1 MIAQPRP
8 HFRSDLVA
16 QPIDEEGERFVDVTD
31 PDSGKTFRF
40 YEVEYSIACAM
51 NGQRDVSG
59 LAIWAQMELGLQTSP
74 DELQTVIHTLADLGY
89 LDNWSKGAQPG
100 AGTEDEATFVG
111 PSLSSGAAGSER
123 VATVQPPELKPAGGE
138 QSFAGLMDDDED
150 HVPTQIKRPGQ
161 ITGTETAVP
170 SLNPVGGTPDADDD
184 GPTNLPAPS
193 TEFEDEVSV
202 DLSDHLHLG
211 PDAVKEAVRQSR
223 LMPSADSDAASSQK
237 APSTASTASTAKP
250 VELSDKRAQVSKPV
264 EPVSEFQSGGEKSR
278 AGLVVVILLL
288 FVVAAGAA
296 VYFNLFELRARL
308 GLQEQAQITPQEQG
322 DIQELVE
329 PSEAKP
335 ELPSAKLVLGDAPV
349 LEFKAPEGGVL
360 VKIVESGTVVDEGDE
375 VAKLKGAEAIDKK
388 IAEHRERQNFYQVR
402 MNKVLEQKA
411 QAEKAGNAALA
422 KKHQT
427 EADKHQQK
435 VDEKQRMADAEEQ
448 KLEPFRLKAPAG
460 GVVETSLKAG
470 AAFNAGDVLFAIK
483 GSPALQGTFTIAG
496 NDYAEAT
503 EVEIVAKADDKKRLD
518 CRVLK
523 TEGERVTIECP
534 GEGGLGEDEEVFLR
548 P

>member
-8 HFRSDLVA
+8 HFRNDLVA

-74 DELQTVIHTLADLGY
+74 DELQTVINTLADLGY
-89 LDNWSKGAQPG
+89 LADWSKGGEQPG
-100 AGTEDEATFVG
+100 TADEATFVG
-111 PSLSSGAAGSER
+111 PGLSPGAAGSAR
-123 VATVQPPELKPAGGE
+123 VATAQPPELKPAGGE

-170 SLNPVGGTPDADDD
+170 SLQPVGSTPDADDD

-193 TEFEDEVSV
+193 TDFEDEMSV

-223 LMPSADSDAASSQK
+223 LMQADADASSK
-237 APSTASTASTAKP
+237 GASTGSTAKP
-250 VELSDKRAQVSKPV
+250 VELSDKRAQVSKPL
-264 EPVSEFQSGGEKSR
+264 EPVSDFQAGGEGSR
-278 AGLVVVILLL
+278 VGLVVLLL
-288 FVVAAGAA
+288 LLVLVAAGAA
-296 VYFNLFELRARL
+296 VYALNLFDVRARL
-308 GLQEQAQITPQEQG
+308 GLGEQAQMTPQELE
-322 DIQELVE
+322 IEEPVE
-329 PSEAKP
+329 EPEVRP
-335 ELPSAKLVLGDAPV
+335 ELPSAKLELGDAPV
-349 LEFKAPEGGVL
+349 IEIKAPGSGTL
-360 VKIVESGTVVDEGDE
+360 ATIAESGTAVKEGDE
-375 VAKLKGAEAIDKK
+375 VAKFKGTEAIDKK
-388 IAEHRERQNFYQVR
+388 ITEHRERQNFYQVR
-402 MNKVLEQKA
+402 MNKALEQKA

-422 KKHQT
+422 KRHQA
-427 EADKHQQK
+427 EAAKHQQK
-435 VDEKQRMADAEEQ
+435 VDQKAGLVEAEEQ
-448 KLEPFRLKAPAG
+448 KLESFRLKAPAD

-470 AAFNAGDVLFAIK
+470 ATFKAGDVLFTIK
-483 GSPALQGTFTIAG
+483 GAPFLQGTFTIAD
-496 NDYAEAT
+496 NQYAQAA
-503 EVEIVAKADDKKRLD
+503 EVEVVAKADDRKRLD
-518 CRVLK
+518 CRVVK
-523 TEGERVTIECP
+523 AEGERVTIECP
-534 GEGGLGEDEEVFLR
+534 GEGGLGADEEVILR